1 MRSLLMAVAAITISS
16 SAFAVDPPKD
26 TPSAAQSRKKL
37 KGKVTVEFKNTMLD
51 EALTEISGQIE
62 DQKLGPISK
71 IYGVGVS
78 KNTRVNY
85 AGKDVTVEEALDGI
99 LKQLDLGYTI
109 LSKPGDR
116 QDGFFEISKGNH
128 RGYAPGVTPPAGS
141 MPVASKTPDPK
152 PEPKPE
158 VKPEPKPEPSKP
170 AETVGD
176 ADEKNAQSR
185 MDTAKKLIEDNKA
198 AEAVKLLKYV
208 VKYYPTTKG
217 AAEAKELLEKM
228 K

>member
-1 MRSLLMAVAAITISS
+1 MRSLMLAMFAVVVCEPV
-16 SAFAVDPPKD
+16 FAVDPPKD

-51 EALTEISGQIE
+51 EALSEISGQIE

-71 IYGVGVS
+71 DYGVGVS
-78 KNTRVNY
+78 KNSRITY
-85 AGKDVTVEEALDGI
+85 SGKDVTVEEALDGI

-116 QDGFFEISKGNH
+116 KDGFFEFTKGTH

-141 MPVASKTPDPK
+141 TPVASKTPD
-152 PEPKPE
+152 PKPE

-170 AETVGD
+170 AEPTAEDG
-176 ADEKNAQSR
+176 DEKNAQSR
-185 MDTAKKLIEDNKA
+185 METAKKLIDDNKA

>member
-1 MRSLLMAVAAITISS
+1 MRSLLMAVFAFSMAS

-37 KGKVTVEFKNTMLD
+37 KGKVTVDFKNTMLD
-51 EALTEISGQIE
+51 EALNEISGQIE

-71 IYGVGVS
+71 DYGLGVS
-78 KNTRVNY
+78 KNSRITY

-99 LKQLDLGYTI
+99 LKQLDLGYAI
-109 LSKPGDR
+109 ISKPGDR
-116 QDGFFEISKGNH
+116 KDGFFEFTKGNH
-128 RGYAPGVTPPAGS
+128 RGYPPGVTPPAGS
-141 MPVASKTPDPK
+141 TPIASKTPDPK
-152 PEPKPE
+152 PEIKPE
-158 VKPEPKPEPSKP
+158 VKPEPTKPEPT
-170 AETVGD
+170 AGD

-185 MDTAKKLIEDNKA
+185 METAKKLIDDNKA
-198 AEAVKLLKYV
+198 PEAVKLLKYV